1 MTFYDKT
8 GRISPE
14 ELIEIQNLLIQSSS
28 LMADEIDNILIKYPI
43 YESKREV
50 TIRSR
55 VYFQINYNTLLEEA
69 KNAVAKKIEL
79 PNKNIKFPNIERL
92 EALKATNNK

>member
-1 MTFYDKT
+1 M
-8 GRISPE
+8 
-14 ELIEIQNLLIQSSS
+14 IEIQNLLIQSSS